1 MVTGASIAESIKPL
15 SLKTPIVAMA
25 GIGPKRAEAL
35 NARGIST
42 VEDLLFHLPARY
54 QDWRERRTIAQLE
67 SGTIAVVEG
76 TLSGVRER
84 PMPGARWRRLVT
96 ASLTDTAGAQLRLV
110 WFNLPS
116 YMRGKMPD
124 GLRVAAYGR
133 VTKAADGRVEMA
145 QPELRSEANDKGSP
159 IRPVYRIPEG
169 IPQRLYASL
178 VGMALDQAAPK
189 MSGAIPEPLR
199 IAGELPTISAAL
211 EYLHRPPADADL
223 KELAK
228 GRSMGHR
235 TLAFDELFGFELA
248 MCVERERSKRRP
260 GM

>member
-1 MVTGASIAESIKPL
+1 
-15 SLKTPIVAMA
+15 MA

-35 NARGIST
+35 NTKGIVI

-67 SGTIAVVEG
+67 PGTIAVVEG

-96 ASLTDTAGAQLRLV
+96 ASLTDAAGAQLRLV

-133 VTKAADGRVEMA
+133 VTQADDDQVEM
-145 QPELRSEANDKGSP
+145 
-159 IRPVYRIPEG
+159 I
-169 IPQRLYASL
+169 
-178 VGMALDQAAPK
+178 AA
-189 MSGAIPEPLR
+189 R
-199 IAGELPTISAAL
+199 AAL
-211 EYLHRPPADADL
+211 R
-223 KELAK
+223 
-228 GRSMGHR
+228 G
-235 TLAFDELFGFELA
+235 
-248 MCVERERSKRRP
+248 
-260 GM
+260 